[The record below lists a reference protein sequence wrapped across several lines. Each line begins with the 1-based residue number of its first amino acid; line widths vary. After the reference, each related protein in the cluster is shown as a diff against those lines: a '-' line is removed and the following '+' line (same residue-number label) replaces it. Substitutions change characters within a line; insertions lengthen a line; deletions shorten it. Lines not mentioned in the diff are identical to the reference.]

1 LTFPGG
7 GGGYKVV
14 DRDGRFLFALPTV
27 SHRMNNALSRDGSG
41 FLYLGLVATSGLLI
55 YLAISSMID
64 HSLETRPHASF
75 WSRKTDERGNTKY
88 LAQGYFFINPPRDN
102 ESYLST
108 LCVHSCVSTEG
119 LPVSARRD
127 HPSLFRV
134 SVERE
139 NLDDLEVPLEL
150 ATKDRRIGFVWRIRK
165 TDPILVAGIGE

>member
-1 LTFPGG
+1 
-7 GGGYKVV
+7 
-14 DRDGRFLFALPTV
+14 
-27 SHRMNNALSRDGSG
+27 MNNAISRDSSG
-41 FLYLGLVATSGLLI
+41 FLYLGLLATSSLLI

-64 HSLETRPHASF
+64 NSLEIQSHASF
-75 WSRKTDERGNTKY
+75 WSRKTDEQGKIKY

-119 LPVSARRD
+119 LPVSARSD

-150 ATKDRRIGFVWRIRK
+150 ATNDRRIEFVWRIRK
-165 TDPILVAGIGE
+165 TDPILVAEVGE